1 MILLVMDSNIV
12 STYGGR
18 CGLLDHRFILV
29 VLCPTLAESII
40 LRICSEVTGID
51 HRRREAIAV
60 IVVVFLLLLLHPVY
74 LSDVQHLLLH
84 HSLLLALTQ
93 DAVLADL

>member
-1 MILLVMDSNIV
+1 MILLVVDSDIV
-12 STYGGR
+12 STYRRR
-18 CGLLDHRFILV
+18 CSVLDHRFILV
-29 VLCPTLAESII
+29 VLCATLAEPII
-40 LRICSEVTGID
+40 LRVCSEVAGIN
-51 HRRREAIAV
+51 HWRREAVAV
-60 IVVVFLLLLLHPVY
+60 LVFLFLLLLLHPVY